1 MTKIYLKLEI
11 EGTRIEGE
19 SSVRL
24 QGREDTIECSSFVWG
39 GQAPFDPATGER
51 SGKTEHT
58 AVEIEKR
65 IDKSTPLLIKALCN
79 NEPVDLAEF
88 MFFRTEK
95 DGTEE
100 KFYAVRLTGG
110 HISSVTQIGQQ
121 RIVAGDT
128 SPPMTEKVAFVFKE
142 IEWKYEI
149 DGGTYADSWA
159 SQ

>member
-1 MTKIYLKLEI
+1 MTQIYLKLEI
-11 EGTRIEGE
+11 EGSRITGE

-39 GQAPFDPATGER
+39 GQAPFDPVSGER

-65 IDKSTPLLIKALCN
+65 IDKSTPLLIKAFCN

-88 MFFRTEK
+88 MFFRTAK

-100 KFYAVRLTGG
+100 KFYTVRLTGG
-110 HISSVTQIGQQ
+110 YISRVTQISQE
-121 RIVAGDT
+121 RIVAGDKP
-128 SPPMTEKVAFVFKE
+128 PPMMEKVAFVFKE

-159 SQ
+159 S

>member
-1 MTKIYLKLEI
+1 MAQIYLKLEI
-11 EGTRIEGE
+11 EGSRITGE

-39 GQAPFDPATGER
+39 GQAPFDPVSGER
-51 SGKTEHT
+51 SGKPEHT
-58 AVEIEKR
+58 PVEIEKR
-65 IDKSTPLLIKALCN
+65 IDKSTPLLIKAFCN

-88 MFFRTEK
+88 MFFRTAK

-100 KFYAVRLTGG
+100 KFYTVRLTGG
-110 HISSVTQIGQQ
+110 HISRVTQISQE
-121 RIVAGDT
+121 RIVAGDLP
-128 SPPMTEKVAFVFKE
+128 PPMMEKVAFVFKE

-159 SQ
+159 S

>member
-1 MTKIYLKLEI
+1 MAQIYLKLEI
-11 EGTRIEGE
+11 EGSRIKGE

-24 QGREDTIECSSFVWG
+24 QGREDAIECASFVWG
-39 GQAPFDPATGER
+39 GQVPFDPASGER
-51 SGKTEHT
+51 AGKPEHT
-58 AVEIEKR
+58 PVEIEKR
-65 IDKSTPLLIKALCN
+65 IDKSTPLLIKAFCN

-100 KFYAVRLTGG
+100 KFYTVRLTGG
-110 HISSVTQIGQQ
+110 HISRVTQISQE
-121 RIVAGDT
+121 RIVAGDQP
-128 SPPMTEKVAFVFKE
+128 PPMMEKVAFVFKE

-159 SQ
+159 S